1 MTEKTFVYYVT
12 ERHGYVETTLSYLRR
27 LKISKL
33 ISKFSKH
40 MRGKV
45 YIEEDGDL
53 RLFCKRHTV
62 KGIEVILEENYG
74 KKQQYF
80 DNMFNF
86 KDTEC
91 KDEQF
96 DGFKTDWEISQ
107 YLAFSKPD
115 NIKHVVGNT
124 FKTKD
129 EKTLKVVQRF
139 YLDGKLLSDKEVEK
153 LGIEIQIAHTRDC
166 NIQ

>member
-1 MTEKTFVYYVT
+1 MEAKFTYYIT
-12 ERHGYVETTLSYLRR
+12 ERHGYVQTTVAYLRK

-33 ISKFSKH
+33 ISPYS
-40 MRGKV
+40 RQLGTKV
-45 YIEEDGDL
+45 FLEEDGDL
-53 RLFCKRHTV
+53 RLFAKRHSV
-62 KGIEVILEENYG
+62 KGIEITLVENYD
-74 KKQQYF
+74 KPQQYF

-91 KDEQF
+91 QDEQF

-115 NIKHVVGNT
+115 NIKHIVGNT

-129 EKTLKVVQRF
+129 DKTLKVVQRF

-153 LGIEIQIAHTRDC
+153 LGIEIQIAHTKDC

>member
-1 MTEKTFVYYVT
+1 MEAKFTYYIT
-12 ERHGYVETTLSYLRR
+12 ERHGYVQTTIAYLRK

-33 ISKFSKH
+33 ISPYS
-40 MRGKV
+40 RQLGTKV
-45 YIEEDGDL
+45 FIEEDGDL
-53 RLFCKRHTV
+53 RLFAKRHTV
-62 KGIEVILEENYG
+62 KGIEITLEENYD

-91 KDEQF
+91 QDEQF

-115 NIKHVVGNT
+115 NIKHVIGNT

-129 EKTLKVVQRF
+129 DKTLKVVQRF

-153 LGIEIQIAHTRDC
+153 LGIEIQIAHTKEC

>member
-1 MTEKTFVYYVT
+1 MEAKFKYYIT
-12 ERHGYVETTLSYLRR
+12 ERHGYVQTTVAYLRK

-33 ISKFSKH
+33 ISPYS
-40 MRGKV
+40 RQLGTKV
-45 YIEEDGDL
+45 FIEEDGDL
-53 RLFCKRHTV
+53 RLFCKRHTA
-62 KGIEVILEENYG
+62 KNIEVILQEDYS

-91 KDEQF
+91 QDEQF

-115 NIKHVVGNT
+115 NIKHITGNS

-129 EKTLKVVQRF
+129 DKTLKVVQRF
-139 YLDGKLLSDKEVEK
+139 YLDGKLLSDKELEK
-153 LGIEIQIAHTRDC
+153 LGIEIQLAHTKEC

>member
-1 MTEKTFVYYVT
+1 MEAKFKYYIT
-12 ERHGYVETTLSYLRR
+12 ERHGYVQTTVAYLRK

-33 ISKFSKH
+33 ISPYS
-40 MRGKV
+40 RQLGTKV
-45 YIEEDGDL
+45 FLEEDGDL
-53 RLFCKRHTV
+53 RLFAKRHSV
-62 KGIEVILEENYG
+62 KGIEITLEENYD
-74 KKQQYF
+74 KPQQYF

-91 KDEQF
+91 QDEQF

-115 NIKHVVGNT
+115 NIKHIVGNT

-129 EKTLKVVQRF
+129 DKTLKVVQRF

-153 LGIEIQIAHTRDC
+153 LGIEIQIAHTKDC